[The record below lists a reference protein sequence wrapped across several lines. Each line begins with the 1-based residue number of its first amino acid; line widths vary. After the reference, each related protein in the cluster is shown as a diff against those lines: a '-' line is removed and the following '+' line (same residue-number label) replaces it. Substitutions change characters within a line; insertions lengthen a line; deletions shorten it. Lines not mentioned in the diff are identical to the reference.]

1 MNANLDISLIDNQL
15 QVTLGG
21 TWKLGQSQPD
31 TQPVV
36 DQLTSAAEISSVT
49 ITTRNLD
56 SWDTT
61 LITTLLK
68 IIDACWSREI
78 TVHYDALPQGVKRL
92 LRLATAVP
100 ERKGDRR
107 EAKHVSIVDYLGTQA
122 IARHRSYR
130 EMLQFI
136 GEAFIGCAK
145 LALGRARFP
154 FSEMMV
160 FVQDAGFNALP
171 IISLISVLFGV
182 ILAFVGAVQLKL
194 FGAELFVADL
204 VGIGMARDMGA
215 MMTGVIMAGRTG
227 AAFAAQL
234 GTMQVNEEI
243 DALTTFGISPM
254 EYLVLPRMLALTM
267 MMPLLCIY
275 SDLMGIL
282 GGALIGIGLFDIT
295 PTQYF
300 LQTQKAVPLHHF
312 ASGLIKSLFYGVI
325 VALTGCLR
333 GIQCGRSASAVG
345 TAATSAVVTAIT
357 WIVICCAILT
367 FVFYVIGI

>member
-15 QVTLGG
+15 QVILGG

-36 DQLTSAAEISSVT
+36 DRLTSAAEISSVT

-68 IIDACWSREI
+68 IIDACGSREI
-78 TVHYDALPQGVKRL
+78 TVHWDALPQGVKGL

-154 FSEMMV
+154 FSEMMD
-160 FVQDAGFNALP
+160 FVQDSGFNALP

-204 VGIGMARDMGA
+204 VGI
-215 MMTGVIMAGRTG
+215 
-227 AAFAAQL
+227 
-234 GTMQVNEEI
+234 
-243 DALTTFGISPM
+243 
-254 EYLVLPRMLALTM
+254 
-267 MMPLLCIY
+267 
-275 SDLMGIL
+275 
-282 GGALIGIGLFDIT
+282 
-295 PTQYF
+295 
-300 LQTQKAVPLHHF
+300 
-312 ASGLIKSLFYGVI
+312 
-325 VALTGCLR
+325 
-333 GIQCGRSASAVG
+333 
-345 TAATSAVVTAIT
+345 
-357 WIVICCAILT
+357 
-367 FVFYVIGI
+367 